1 MMNKRSGVELPLL
14 VLAAFT
20 SMNSTAYCLYCST
33 CLQHRYT
40 IGSGVDGPRRRKS
53 RSATALDAVSYCNEE
68 DHTSAAEHGSSFGP
82 PGPIR
87 DVLPSQ
93 SLTLNLLDT
102 FQTPFETTIT
112 RISSRPHAFLLRNY
126 LTETERHT
134 ILWEASSSPD
144 RQPAETAK
152 SAAGRSNCSV
162 CWLPNHPTGGNRVPM
177 SIARRTSKLLLH
189 PAVPNSGNGA
199 GVESLQVLRYGEGG
213 QYVLHH
219 DAGDY
224 QNRVLTVIYYLNGVG
239 GTFLPL
245 AKLDQEDE
253 CLPQKHH
260 HASIGIPAPPRTKE
274 EALEMAEGLKPG
286 MHGVCVGNSNEGV
299 HGERDDSNKH
309 FVSIRPGDAFAFYNF
324 QDSGGQGGSRTMGAD
339 SIEKATYP
347 EQRPPLEWHALHAGL
362 PTDGSSPE
370 KWIATNW
377 FHAGEKLMMT
387 KR

>member
-1 MMNKRSGVELPLL
+1 M
-14 VLAAFT
+14 
-20 SMNSTAYCLYCST
+20 
-33 CLQHRYT
+33 
-40 IGSGVDGPRRRKS
+40 
-53 RSATALDAVSYCNEE
+53 
-68 DHTSAAEHGSSFGP
+68 
-82 PGPIR
+82 
-87 DVLPSQ
+87 
-93 SLTLNLLDT
+93 
-102 FQTPFETTIT
+102 
-112 RISSRPHAFLLRNY
+112 
-126 LTETERHT
+126 
-134 ILWEASSSPD
+134 
-144 RQPAETAK
+144 
-152 SAAGRSNCSV
+152 
-162 CWLPNHPTGGNRVPM
+162 
-177 SIARRTSKLLLH
+177 
-189 PAVPNSGNGA
+189 
-199 GVESLQVLRYGEGG
+199 QVLRYGEGG

-245 AKLDQEDE
+245 AKLNQEDE

-299 HGERDDSNKH
+299 HGKRDDSNKH
-309 FVSIRPGDAFAFYNF
+309 FVNIRPGDAFAFYSF

-339 SIEKATYP
+339 SIENATYP

-377 FHAGEKLMMT
+377 FHAGEKLMGR